1 MLRRPDSPT
10 AGGGRPSRPSGVGFP
25 YEPSPP
31 PVRTAAAYA
40 SGEPPAV
47 AVVKS
52 HGVAFENRVRYVSP
66 VPSTTRA
73 AASAPGSAEGS
84 APAATA

>member
-1 MLRRPDSPT
+1 MLPRPDSPT
-10 AGGGRPSRPSGVGFP
+10 AGGRPSPFLGGRL
-25 YEPSPP
+25 
-31 PVRTAAAYA
+31 PVRAQPAAGAD
-40 SGEPPAV
+40 GGRVRLRGAV
-47 AVVKS
+47 GGRVVKS

-66 VPSTTRA
+66 VPSTSQA

>member
-1 MLRRPDSPT
+1 MLPRPDSPT
-10 AGGGRPSRPSGVGFP
+10 AGGSPRPSWVGCP

-73 AASAPGSAEGS
+73 AAFAPGSAEGS